1 MTLLAPDGLFYACD
15 YVDLFAGPGGWDA
28 AARALGLDGVGIELD
43 PSACETRRAAGL
55 RTVQGS
61 VLDHRPRAFRA
72 RGLIGS
78 PPCQTFSTAGSGVG
92 RQALDSVLALADVVA
107 QGVNPSELGWDG
119 DPRTVLVL
127 EPLWWAVQAMAE
139 GFPYQWIA
147 LEQVPPVLPVWE
159 RFAVHLRATGYAV
172 AVGVLNAEAYGVP
185 QTRRRAVLV
194 ARLGQPVALPT
205 HTHSRY
211 YPRTPDKLDPGVPR
225 WVSMAEALGF
235 GMTARPSTT
244 LVTGAGVGHTGGAD
258 PLDGGSGTRAI
269 HRREQEAG
277 RWVMRSNYGTG
288 GDPRNR
294 GERDDD
300 EPAATVTTKAGRNH
314 WEAMGDVRS
323 SHGSVRPID
332 TPAPSLTSSMDNGN
346 FRFTDNAPAPTVTTD
361 HTGRVAPRGCK
372 HPAPGCCSNY
382 PGTPGRQ
389 FGPNTRRVTV
399 QEAAVLQTFPVGW
412 PWRGT
417 KTKQFEQVGNAIPPQ
432 LARHILTAAL
442 GGEPR

>member
-72 RGLIGS
+72 RGLIAS

-139 GFPYQWIA
+139 GFPFQWIA

-159 RFAVHLRATGYAV
+159 RFAVHLRAMGYAV
-172 AVGVLNAEAYGVP
+172 AVGILNAEAYGVP

-300 EPAATVTTKAGRNH
+300 DPVATVTSKAERNQ
-314 WEAMGDVRS
+314 WQAMGDVRS
-323 SHGSVRPID
+323 SHGAVRPID

-346 FRFTDNAPAPTVTTD
+346 FRFVTREGETPPDYVNGNQANAARRSADEPAPTV
-361 HTGRVAPRGCK
+361 HFGARQTGVRMVDG
-372 HPAPGCCSNY
+372 PAS
-382 PGTPGRQ
+382 
-389 FGPNTRRVTV
+389 RRVTV
-399 QEAAVLQTFPVGW
+399 EEAATLQTFPDNY

-432 LARHILTAAL
+432 LAWHILGAVAL
-442 GGEPR
+442 

>member
-1 MTLLAPDGLFYACD
+1 MNENWPSGGPAVTLLAPDGLLYACD

-139 GFPYQWIA
+139 GFPFQWIA

-159 RFAVHLRATGYAV
+159 RFAVHLRAMGYAV

-300 EPAATVTTKAGRNH
+300 DEPAATVTSKAGRNQ
-314 WEAMGDVRS
+314 WQAMGDVRS
-323 SHGSVRPID
+323 SHGAVRPID

-346 FRFTDNAPAPTVTTD
+346 FRFTDHSPA
-361 HTGRVAPRGCK
+361 
-372 HPAPGCCSNY
+372 S
-382 PGTPGRQ
+382 
-389 FGPNTRRVTV
+389 RRVTV
-399 QEAAVLQTFPVGW
+399 EEAATLQTFPDNY

-432 LARHILTAAL
+432 LAWHILGAVAL
-442 GGEPR
+442 

>member
-1 MTLLAPDGLFYACD
+1 MSWYSCD
-15 YVDLFAGPGGWDA
+15 YVDLFAGPGGWDVA
-28 AARALGLDGVGIELD
+28 AATLGLDGVGVELD
-43 PSACETRRAAGL
+43 ASACDTRRAAGL

-61 VLDHRPRAFRA
+61 VLDQRPRLFRA

-78 PPCQTFSTAGSGVG
+78 PPCQTFSMAGGGAG
-92 RQALDSVLALADVVA
+92 RAALDAVLALADVVA

-139 GFPYQWIA
+139 GFPFQWIA

-159 RFAVHLRATGYAV
+159 RFAVHLRAMGYEV
-172 AVGVLNAEAYGVP
+172 ATGVLNAEAYGVP

-211 YPRTPDKLDPGVPR
+211 YPRTPGKLDAGVPR

-244 LVTGAGVGHTGGAD
+244 LVTGAGTGHTGGAD
-258 PLDGGSGTRAI
+258 PLDGGTRAI
-269 HRREQEAG
+269 LKREQDAG

-288 GDPRNR
+288 GGPRNR

-300 EPAATVTTKAGRNH
+300 EPAATVTSKVGRNQ
-314 WEAMGDVRS
+314 WQAMGDVRS
-323 SHGSVRPID
+323 SHGAVRPID
-332 TPAPSLTSSMDNGN
+332 TPSPSLTSSMDNGN
-346 FRFTDNAPAPTVTTD
+346 FRFVTREGETPPVYVNGNQANAARRSATEPAPTVHFGARQND
-361 HTGRVAPRGCK
+361 VRMADG
-372 HPAPGCCSNY
+372 PAS
-382 PGTPGRQ
+382 
-389 FGPNTRRVTV
+389 RRVTV
-399 QEAAVLQTFPVGW
+399 EEAATLQSFPDNY

-432 LARHILTAAL
+432 LARHILKEVAL
-442 GGEPR
+442 

>member
-1 MTLLAPDGLFYACD
+1 MSWYSCD

-139 GFPYQWIA
+139 GFPFQWIA
-147 LEQVPPVLPVWE
+147 LEQVPPGLPVWE
-159 RFAVHLRATGYAV
+159 RFAVHLRAMGYAV
-172 AVGVLNAEAYGVP
+172 GVGVLNAEAYGVP

-194 ARLGQPVALPT
+194 ARLGQPVALPA

-258 PLDGGSGTRAI
+258 PLDGGSGTWAI

-294 GERDDD
+294 GERDYD
-300 EPAATVTTKAGRNH
+300 EPAATVTSKAGRNQ
-314 WEAMGDVRS
+314 WQATVY
-323 SHGSVRPID
+323 V
-332 TPAPSLTSSMDNGN
+332 NGN
-346 FRFTDNAPAPTVTTD
+346 QANAARRSADEPAPTVHFGARQND
-361 HTGRVAPRGCK
+361 VRMVDG
-372 HPAPGCCSNY
+372 PAS
-382 PGTPGRQ
+382 
-389 FGPNTRRVTV
+389 RRVTV
-399 QEAAVLQTFPVGW
+399 EEAATLQTFPDNY

-432 LARHILTAAL
+432 LAWHILGAVAL
-442 GGEPR
+442 

>member
-1 MTLLAPDGLFYACD
+1 MSWYSCD

-139 GFPYQWIA
+139 GFPFQWIA
-147 LEQVPPVLPVWE
+147 LEQVPPALPVWE
-159 RFAVHLRATGYAV
+159 RFAVHLRAMGYTV

-244 LVTGAGVGHTGGAD
+244 LVTGVGVGHTGGAD

-269 HRREQEAG
+269 HRRGQEGG
-277 RWVMRSNYGTG
+277 RWVMRRNYLTR
-288 GDPRNR
+288 GDPRYR
-294 GERDDD
+294 GERDDDD
-300 EPAATVTTKAGRNH
+300 EPAATVTSKAGRNQ
-314 WEAMGDVRS
+314 WQAMGDVRS
-323 SHGSVRPID
+323 SHAGGERRRRGVDRSDRAV
-332 TPAPSLTSSMDNGN
+332 DNGN
-346 FRFTDNAPAPTVTTD
+346 FRFTDHSPA
-361 HTGRVAPRGCK
+361 
-372 HPAPGCCSNY
+372 S
-382 PGTPGRQ
+382 
-389 FGPNTRRVTV
+389 RRVTV
-399 QEAAVLQTFPVGW
+399 EEAATLQTFPDNY

-417 KTKQFEQVGNAIPPQ
+417 KTKQFEQVGNAIPPR
-432 LARHILTAAL
+432 LAWHILKAVAL
-442 GGEPR
+442 

>member
-1 MTLLAPDGLFYACD
+1 MSPRYLQD

-92 RQALDSVLALADVVA
+92 RQALGAVLALAELVA
-107 QGVNPSELGWDG
+107 AGSNPSELGWDG

-139 GFPYQWIA
+139 GFPFQWIA

-159 RFAVHLRATGYAV
+159 RFAVHLRAMGYAV

-244 LVTGAGVGHTGGAD
+244 LVTGVGVGHTGGAD

-269 HRREQEAG
+269 Q
-277 RWVMRSNYGTG
+277 
-288 GDPRNR
+288 
-294 GERDDD
+294 
-300 EPAATVTTKAGRNH
+300 PAATVTSKAGRNQ
-314 WEAMGDVRS
+314 WQAMGDVRS
-323 SHGSVRPID
+323 SHGAVRPID

-346 FRFTDNAPAPTVTTD
+346 FRFTDHSPA
-361 HTGRVAPRGCK
+361 
-372 HPAPGCCSNY
+372 S
-382 PGTPGRQ
+382 
-389 FGPNTRRVTV
+389 RRVTV
-399 QEAAVLQTFPVGW
+399 EEATTLQTFPDNY

-432 LARHILTAAL
+432 LAWHILGAVAL
-442 GGEPR
+442 

>member
-1 MTLLAPDGLFYACD
+1 MSWYSCD

-72 RGLIGS
+72 RGLIAS

-139 GFPYQWIA
+139 GFPFQWIA

-159 RFAVHLRATGYAV
+159 RFAVHLRAMGYAV

-258 PLDGGSGTRAI
+258 PLDG
-269 HRREQEAG
+269 
-277 RWVMRSNYGTG
+277 SNYGTG

-294 GERDDD
+294 GERDYD
-300 EPAATVTTKAGRNH
+300 EPAATVTSKAGRNQ
-314 WEAMGDVRS
+314 WQAMGDVRS
-323 SHGSVRPID
+323 SHGAVRPID

-346 FRFTDNAPAPTVTTD
+346 FRFTDHSPA
-361 HTGRVAPRGCK
+361 
-372 HPAPGCCSNY
+372 S
-382 PGTPGRQ
+382 
-389 FGPNTRRVTV
+389 RRVTV
-399 QEAAVLQTFPVGW
+399 EEAATLQTFPDNY

-432 LARHILTAAL
+432 LAWHILGAVAL
-442 GGEPR
+442 

>member
-1 MTLLAPDGLFYACD
+1 MSWYSCD

-139 GFPYQWIA
+139 GFPFQWIA

-159 RFAVHLRATGYAV
+159 RFAVHLRAMGYAV

-300 EPAATVTTKAGRNH
+300 DEPAATVTSKAGRNQ
-314 WEAMGDVRS
+314 WQAMGDVRS
-323 SHGSVRPID
+323 SHGAVRPID

-346 FRFTDNAPAPTVTTD
+346 FRFTDHSPA
-361 HTGRVAPRGCK
+361 
-372 HPAPGCCSNY
+372 S
-382 PGTPGRQ
+382 
-389 FGPNTRRVTV
+389 RRVTV
-399 QEAAVLQTFPVGW
+399 EEAATLQTFPDNY

-417 KTKQFEQVGNAIPPQ
+417 KTKQYEQVGNAIPPQ
-432 LARHILTAAL
+432 LAWHILGAVAL
-442 GGEPR
+442 